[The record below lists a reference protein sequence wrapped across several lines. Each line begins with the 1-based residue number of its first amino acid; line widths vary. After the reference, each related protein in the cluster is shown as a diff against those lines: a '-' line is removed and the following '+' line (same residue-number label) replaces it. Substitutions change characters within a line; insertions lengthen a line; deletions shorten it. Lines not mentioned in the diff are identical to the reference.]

1 MPKNPQQR
9 IGEKLPNA
17 FASQSL
23 GRSIHMKKN
32 LFLVY
37 LAFCLIITAC
47 SGLKWKHDYK
57 PRSALREDLEDCQR
71 DVRTFRRGYT
81 GGETPYEEQIMINE
95 CMQNKGWYR

>member
-1 MPKNPQQR
+1 
-9 IGEKLPNA
+9 
-17 FASQSL
+17 
-23 GRSIHMKKN
+23 MKKN